1 MSLPLSLHLWR
12 FWAPK
17 PLSPLFELSVVSL
30 PLSVWT
36 HWAVASRADAWR
48 VMSLPRH
55 AATVL
60 GVGCKMFSILLN
72 EAFLQPTSD
81 KRRLL
86 FIAMAV
92 VASALYQQA
101 PKRAERKAQ
110 DEASNV

>member
-1 MSLPLSLHLWR
+1 
-12 FWAPK
+12 
-17 PLSPLFELSVVSL
+17 
-30 PLSVWT
+30 
-36 HWAVASRADAWR
+36 
-48 VMSLPRH
+48 
-55 AATVL
+55 
-60 GVGCKMFSILLN
+60 MFSILLN

>member
-1 MSLPLSLHLWR
+1 
-12 FWAPK
+12 
-17 PLSPLFELSVVSL
+17 
-30 PLSVWT
+30 
-36 HWAVASRADAWR
+36 
-48 VMSLPRH
+48 MSLPRH